1 MKISVNEKTQRFYLA
16 ANEWVPMVG
25 HEIKVGKY
33 KFFAIPGSTAI
44 RISEVESG
52 CKLFDIPMSMS
63 VMAQTST
70 KEDALNYLL
79 EVGASLERII
89 KKRPKFDVEL
99 KKVKQI
105 AFDKLGERP
114 PIEDVDT
121 NWIFEEES
129 ARKH

>member
-1 MKISVNEKTQRFYLA
+1 VKVSVNEQTQRFYLA

-52 CKLFDIPMSMS
+52 CKVFDIPMNFA

-70 KEDALNYLL
+70 KEDALKYLL
-79 EVGASLERII
+79 QVGASLERII
-89 KKRPKFDVEL
+89 KKRSNFDSEL
-99 KKVKQI
+99 KHMKQL
-105 AFDKLGERP
+105 AFEKLGERP

-121 NWIFEEES
+121 DWMFKDES
-129 ARKH
+129 KLKH